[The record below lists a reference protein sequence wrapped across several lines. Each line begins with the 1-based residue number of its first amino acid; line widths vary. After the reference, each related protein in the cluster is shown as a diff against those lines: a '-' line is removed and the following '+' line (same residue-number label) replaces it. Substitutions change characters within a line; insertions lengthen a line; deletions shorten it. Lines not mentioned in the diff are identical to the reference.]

1 MRIAAIYDIHGNAP
15 ALESV
20 IENAAAE
27 QVDHIVIGGDVV
39 SGPMP
44 KETLGALL
52 QVEVPLHF
60 VCGNADREI
69 IAYMSGGGTSEE
81 VPEKGRQQIAWVA
94 QQLESEYRELLSTW
108 KDTVRLQSTALGEV
122 LFCHATP
129 QNDTTIFTRLTPED
143 LLLPKFSET
152 AANLVVCGHTH
163 MQFDRTIGKV
173 RVVNAGSV
181 GMPYG
186 ERGAHWLMIDSDV
199 QFRCTLY
206 DFEKAANRVRT
217 TGYPDAEEFA
227 ERTILRPHSEAAVL
241 DVFEPRALGE
251 G

>member
-20 IENAAAE
+20 IEDVAAE
-27 QVDHIVIGGDVV
+27 QVDHFVIGGDVV
-39 SGPMP
+39 SGP
-44 KETLGALL
+44 
-52 QVEVPLHF
+52 
-60 VCGNADREI
+60 
-69 IAYMSGGGTSEE
+69 
-81 VPEKGRQQIAWVA
+81 
-94 QQLESEYRELLSTW
+94 
-108 KDTVRLQSTALGEV
+108 
-122 LFCHATP
+122 
-129 QNDTTIFTRLTPED
+129 
-143 LLLPKFSET
+143 
-152 AANLVVCGHTH
+152 
-163 MQFDRTIGKV
+163 
-173 RVVNAGSV
+173 
-181 GMPYG
+181 MPYG

-251 G
+251 S